1 MHFDISFCNTFRLG
15 KLKSPLKVTLISDII
30 DDSQITTE
38 NIKEILKEYQMEKR
52 HRIMHEHQLNSN
64 RYACSKKKFGVGL
77 PKQKWY
83 INILLYQ
90 FDKLEI

>member
-1 MHFDISFCNTFRLG
+1 
-15 KLKSPLKVTLISDII
+15 
-30 DDSQITTE
+30 
-38 NIKEILKEYQMEKR
+38 MEKR

-77 PKQKWY
+77 PVQKWY
-83 INILLYQ
+83 INMLLYQ